1 MNRDINIILTTAE
14 TVATAVDFVD
24 GLGRIRKGVGTD
36 SVKYTFPWKKLQA
49 TSKTN
54 AAAGA
59 AGQYTI
65 APGALAANTEYSFY
79 LTQVVDGETITE
91 KIVFVSGATTPTAIQ
106 ICDAW
111 RAVVAAH
118 VNAGRLEI
126 DIPAAGAATLDL
138 DASSV
143 DNYNLT
149 AVEISLAGVTEDQA
163 PVAPVGRGA
172 DLLAEGIVD
181 SFPEPGSAAALPVV
195 GLSYSEYT
203 FELMMPKG
211 NGGFNE
217 QTSDQA
223 VLLKVYADEGSAGW
237 GPGGLDAVID
247 SIINGTYTA
256 AELLGSNV

>member
-14 TVATAVDFVD
+14 TVDTAVDFVE

-36 SVKYTFPWKKLQA
+36 SVKYTFPWKKLGA
-49 TSKTN
+49 VSRDN
-54 AAAGA
+54 GVAGA
-59 AGQYTI
+59 EGEYTI
-65 APGALAANTEYSFY
+65 TPGALAANTEYSFY

-91 KIVFVSGATTPTAIQ
+91 KIVFVSGDTAPATPDVV
-106 ICDAW
+106 CDAW

-118 VNAGRLEI
+118 VNAGRLAI
-126 DIPAAGAATLDL
+126 DIPAAGAVTLDL

-149 AVEISLAGVTEDQA
+149 AVEISLAGVAEDQA

-172 DLLAEGIVD
+172 DLLAAGVVD
-181 SFPEPGSAAALPVV
+181 SFPEPGSAAALPTAS
-195 GLSYSEYT
+195 LYNLYT

-223 VLLKVYADEGSAGW
+223 VLLKVYADQASGTSGA
-237 GPGGLDAVID
+237 LDTVVD
-247 SIINGTYTA
+247 SIIAGTYTA
-256 AELLGSNV
+256 AELLGSDV